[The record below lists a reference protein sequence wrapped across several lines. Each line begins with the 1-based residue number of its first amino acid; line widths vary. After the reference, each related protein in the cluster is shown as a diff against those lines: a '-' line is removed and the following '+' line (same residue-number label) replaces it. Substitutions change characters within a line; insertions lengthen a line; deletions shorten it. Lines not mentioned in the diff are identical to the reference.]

1 MKSNY
6 ILIIASFLI
15 LSPIG
20 KVSAQLAD
28 IPRKDIE
35 LAITSQSGNNGI
47 SVSWNEE
54 KRIYY
59 AVYGGSATYPLEIFS
74 EDGKSIF
81 SKEIG
86 YDIRGMAY
94 HEKWNCLV
102 GNLYDDGGYYKIYL
116 DESGIPDGRTE
127 IVVSGRHQ
135 PTSQSGG
142 TFNTRKN
149 VMYTI
154 YDSNI
159 YSYSIEDGL
168 ELEEIQLSGLSQK
181 DLESCVS
188 GMVLYT
194 GHRGYEFMLVNYQ
207 NYQMYFFNER
217 GKFVK
222 TLSFEPA
229 SYISAKYNLAFCNNR
244 LWSYNKNS
252 RKWTSYLIF
261 F

>member
-102 GNLYDDGGYYKIYL
+102 GNLYDAGGYYKIYL
-116 DESGIPDGRTE
+116 DPSGIPDGRT
-127 IVVSGRHQ
+127 
-135 PTSQSGG
+135 
-142 TFNTRKN
+142 
-149 VMYTI
+149 
-154 YDSNI
+154 
-159 YSYSIEDGL
+159 
-168 ELEEIQLSGLSQK
+168 
-181 DLESCVS
+181 
-188 GMVLYT
+188 
-194 GHRGYEFMLVNYQ
+194 
-207 NYQMYFFNER
+207 
-217 GKFVK
+217 
-222 TLSFEPA
+222 
-229 SYISAKYNLAFCNNR
+229 
-244 LWSYNKNS
+244 
-252 RKWTSYLIF
+252 
-261 F
+261 